1 VIVPEKIIAKDGH
14 VSIEDVNTITVNGL
28 DTYHAVKRIARLT
41 YAKPN
46 SLPQEI

>member
-1 VIVPEKIIAKDGH
+1 
-14 VSIEDVNTITVNGL
+14 L